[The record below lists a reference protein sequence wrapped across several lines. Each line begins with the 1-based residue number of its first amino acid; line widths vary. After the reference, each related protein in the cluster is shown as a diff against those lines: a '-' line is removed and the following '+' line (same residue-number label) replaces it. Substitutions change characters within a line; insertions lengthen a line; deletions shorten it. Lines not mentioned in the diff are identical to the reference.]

1 MRTKA
6 LQAESKE
13 AMERAQALQRPA
25 VSMPQPIG
33 VAATLL
39 SLQRSHGNR
48 YVQRLL
54 RSRRM
59 QAKLTISEPGDQYEQ
74 EADRVA
80 ETVMRMPDPIVSE
93 GVAVSGQVKDG
104 HTQPVSSA
112 DAEHL
117 HRQTMDEEMPEEE
130 EETLQ
135 AKEVSGETPEVT
147 PELEARLTSAR
158 GSGQPLPE
166 PVRAFFEP
174 RFGYDFSGVRVHTDG
189 QAVDSARSVKAH
201 AYTLGQD
208 IVFGSGQYAPET
220 PAGKQLLAHELT
232 HVVQQTG
239 AMASTAGPRS
249 AGPLAPS
256 APLHPSQ
263 SGILERKCACG
274 GAAGLSGECEACGK
288 RLDLQTKLTV
298 SEPGDVFEQE
308 ADRVAEQVLATPAR
322 HAVSGAPPRI
332 QRFSGQSN
340 GQMDAAPASVDQ
352 ALASP
357 GRPLEPVPRQDME
370 QRFAHDSSSVRIHS
384 GAAAESS
391 ARGVNAQAYTV
402 GHDVVLGAGRLALG
416 TNEGRRLI
424 ARELTHVVQQSGADG
439 MRLAQSREQRGLS
452 PISVI
457 QQLHHSIEQCGGSDG
472 VVRRKGADV
481 LSSDAAPGIV
491 REVLGNS
498 GRSLEPEIRTFM
510 ETDFGHDFGNVRV
523 HDDRRVAES
532 AAAVNALA
540 YTVGDEI
547 VFASGRH
554 TPGSSSGKWLV
565 THELTHVVQQHA
577 GRAPVGTLF
586 RKATADDEKGKV
598 EAVNRHKEHQKQV
611 IQFVDN
617 ARKVKA
623 DPSNL
628 IGADTLLHNTVE
640 LLDGGKLSLSVLS
653 PIHDWDTR
661 NAPELT
667 YFDPT
672 VRHPEIK
679 GDYPADP
686 DVKKDKGLVAVASTT
701 AGSAKGAPCIAPY
714 QPMSATYKKIEITDP
729 DRAKPQPPLPPTY
742 SWCWSPAEVKI
753 FAGKGDIS
761 EEEFKNTLV
770 HEGQHAADLSDVMMK
785 DTTLQPWQQVFEHY
799 KSEFRAFWIEPP
811 RPWAC
816 PPGRKDLCIATGVSF
831 PAPDPIKRSEKQDP
845 VTVAAGKDCFLCP
858 GPAAKP
864 AKDVTVAAGMK
875 NKRQEKIF
883 RYLLSLYSNDQFECL
898 YVCNKD
904 FRDAVNNFD
913 FPQGLNVVNSARL
926 LDLNLGLRNLKRT
939 MTTDE
944 LGKTALYFKIERLDD
959 VDWAFLQDR
968 KYSAPFWAVLNA
980 NAPAAVYKAVESS
993 VNLGRP
999 DKPALQKAFGLA
1011 LIDL

>member
-6 LQAESKE
+6 LQAESKGT
-13 AMERAQALQRPA
+13 MEKAQVLQQPA

-39 SLQRSHGNR
+39 RLQRSHGNQ

-80 ETVMRMPDPIVSE
+80 ETVMPMREPIGSE
-93 GVAVSGQVKDG
+93 GVAVSEQVKDV
-104 HTQPVSSA
+104 HSQPVGSA

-117 HRQTMDEEMPEEE
+117 HRQTMEEEMPEEE

-135 AKEVSGETPEVT
+135 AKEVAGETPEVT
-147 PELEARLTSAR
+147 PELEARLNSAR

-166 PVRAFFEP
+166 SVRAFFEP
-174 RFGYDFSGVRVHTDG
+174 RFGYDFGGVRVHTDG
-189 QAVDSARSVKAH
+189 QAVDSARSVKAR
-201 AYTLGQD
+201 AYTLGRD

-220 PAGKQLLAHELT
+220 PAGKHLLAHELT

-239 AMASTAGPRS
+239 AMASTAGHR
-249 AGPLAPS
+249 ATGPLVPS
-256 APLHPSQ
+256 APLRPSQ

-274 GAAGLSGECEACGK
+274 GAAGMSGACEECSNK
-288 RLDLQTKLTV
+288 STLDLQTKLKV
-298 SEPGDVFEQE
+298 SELGDIYEQE
-308 ADRVAEQVLATPAR
+308 ADRISDRELAAPAHPEVGDTP
-322 HAVSGAPPRI
+322 PLI
-332 QRFSGQSN
+332 QRFSGQPT
-340 GQMDAAPASVDQ
+340 GQADAARTSVDQ

-357 GRPLEPVPRQDME
+357 GRPPEPALRQDME
-370 QRFAHDSSSVRIHS
+370 QRFGHDFFRVRVHS
-384 GAAAESS
+384 GAVAEQST
-391 ARGVNAQAYTV
+391 REVNAYAYTIGQKMV
-402 GHDVVLGAGRLALG
+402 FGAGRFAPG
-416 TNEGRRLI
+416 THQGRRLI
-424 ARELTHVVQQSGADG
+424 AHELTHTVQQPGSDG
-439 MRLAQSREQRGLS
+439 IRIGQRNEKRGLS
-452 PISVI
+452 PI
-457 QQLHHSIEQCGGSDG
+457 
-472 VVRRKGADV
+472 
-481 LSSDAAPGIV
+481 
-491 REVLGNS
+491 
-498 GRSLEPEIRTFM
+498 
-510 ETDFGHDFGNVRV
+510 
-523 HDDRRVAES
+523 
-532 AAAVNALA
+532 
-540 YTVGDEI
+540 
-547 VFASGRH
+547 
-554 TPGSSSGKWLV
+554 
-565 THELTHVVQQHA
+565 THVVQQHA
-577 GRAPVGTLF
+577 GRAPVGTVF

-598 EAVNRHKEHQKQV
+598 EAVKRHKEHQKQV

-672 VRHPEIK
+672 VKHPEIK

-714 QPMSATYKKIEITDP
+714 QPMSATYKKVEITDP
-729 DRAKPQPPLPPTY
+729 DRAKPQLPLPPTY
-742 SWCWSPAEVKI
+742 SWCWSPTEVII

-845 VTVAAGKDCFLCP
+845 VTVAAGKDCSLCP

-864 AKDVTVAAGMK
+864 AKDMRVAAGMK

-883 RYLLSLYSNDQFECL
+883 RYLLSLYSKDQFDCL

-904 FRDAVNNFD
+904 FRDAVNNYD
-913 FPQGLNVVNSARL
+913 FPVGLNVVNSSRL
-926 LDLNLGLRNLKRT
+926 LDLNLGLRDLKPT

-944 LGKTALYFKIERLDD
+944 LAKTALYFKIERLDE
-959 VDWAFLQDR
+959 VDWAFLKNRQ
-968 KYSAPFWAVLNA
+968 YSNPFWAVLKT
-980 NAPAAVYKAVESS
+980 NAPPAVHKAMESS
-993 VNLGRP
+993 VKLGRP
-999 DKPALQKAFGLA
+999 DKPALEKAFGLA